1 MDVMCSATNIMCL
14 QGSRFLY
21 SAQKKKRKLEGNPQN
36 MFTV

>member
-1 MDVMCSATNIMCL
+1 MDAMSSATNNMCL

-21 SAQKKKRKLEGNPQN
+21 SAQKKKRKWEGNPQN